1 MWQGHLARVFTGGTP
16 VPLCQT
22 APPPG
27 CTVDLRCVFILTF
40 RYRSAQ
46 LLALMDTGM
55 IIAVLLA
62 ALILVIA
69 LLYSTVGHAGASG
82 YIAAMALFGM
92 APIVMKPTALT
103 LNIIVALIGTVR
115 FYRAGFFSWRTF
127 WPFAITSV
135 PAAYIGGGLTLPVAI
150 YKSIVG
156 VVLLYSAVRLF
167 WGAASADK
175 GKITLVPIWMALI
188 VGGAIGLLSGL
199 TGVGG
204 GIFLSPVLLL
214 MHWARTKETSGVS
227 AAFILVNSIAGL
239 LGQYPAITH
248 LPNDLIYWAPAALV
262 GGWIGTEL
270 GTKLLPISGIRKWLS
285 VVLVLA
291 GLKLVVEATLLLIG
305 K

>member
-1 MWQGHLARVFTGGTP
+1 
-16 VPLCQT
+16 
-22 APPPG
+22 
-27 CTVDLRCVFILTF
+27 
-40 RYRSAQ
+40 
-46 LLALMDTGM
+46 MDTGL
-55 IIAVLLA
+55 IIVLLLA
-62 ALILVIA
+62 ILIFVIA

-92 APIVMKPTALT
+92 APVIMKPTALT

-127 WPFAITSV
+127 WPFAVASI
-135 PAAYIGGGLTLPVAI
+135 PAAYLGGSLTLPVPV

-156 VVLLYSAVRLF
+156 VVLIYSAVRLF
-167 WGAASADK
+167 WRSGSADNK
-175 GKITLVPIWMALI
+175 KTSLVPIWLALI
-188 VGGAIGLLSGL
+188 VGAAIGLLSGL

-214 MHWARTKETSGVS
+214 MHWAETKETSGVS

-239 LGQYPAITH
+239 LGQYPAIANLPDH
-248 LPNDLIYWAPAALV
+248 LVYWAPAALI

-270 GTKLLPISGIRKWLS
+270 GTRVLPVSNIRKWLS

-291 GLKLVVEATLLLIG
+291 GLKLISEAILLLIG
-305 K
+305 R

>member
-1 MWQGHLARVFTGGTP
+1 
-16 VPLCQT
+16 
-22 APPPG
+22 
-27 CTVDLRCVFILTF
+27 
-40 RYRSAQ
+40 
-46 LLALMDTGM
+46 MDTAM
-55 IIAVLLA
+55 MMALLVA
-62 ALILVIA
+62 ILIFVVA

-82 YIAAMALFGM
+82 YLAAMALVGM
-92 APIVMKPTALT
+92 TPLVMKPTALT
-103 LNIIVALIGTVR
+103 LNIIVAVIGTIR

-127 WPFAITSV
+127 WPFAVASI
-135 PAAYIGGGLTLPVAI
+135 PASFIGGSLTLPVSI

-167 WGAASADK
+167 LSAGKADK
-175 GKITLVPIWMALI
+175 QKTTLVPIWLALI
-188 VGGAIGLLSGL
+188 IGAAIGLLSGL

-227 AAFILVNSIAGL
+227 VAFILVNSIAGL
-239 LGQYPAITH
+239 LGHVSAISFI
-248 LPNDLIYWAPAALV
+248 PSQIIYWAPAALI

-270 GTKLLPISGIRKWLS
+270 GTRVLPVSNIRKWLS

-291 GLKLVVEATLLLIG
+291 GLKLLSESILLLIG